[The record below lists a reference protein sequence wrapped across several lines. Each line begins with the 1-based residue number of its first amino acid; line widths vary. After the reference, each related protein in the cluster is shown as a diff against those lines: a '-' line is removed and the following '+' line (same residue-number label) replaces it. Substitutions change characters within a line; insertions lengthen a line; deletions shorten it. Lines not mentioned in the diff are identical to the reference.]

1 MKQAGINGISI
12 ISPCLPQQWD
22 QWLSLM
28 AVEPLGL
35 VTGFVPL
42 CPDLQV
48 ASVVSQS
55 GCASP
60 VPFPRG
66 CSEQALCTKVAVGLC
81 PSRKFGQLVE
91 KLGGGRYSF
100 FSLGNQI
107 KVREQQETQE
117 FMQTSQGELGKLP
130 SLIKL
135 KNYTEK
141 RYFPVAIVHSPS
153 PSCRVEG

>member
-1 MKQAGINGISI
+1 M
-12 ISPCLPQQWD
+12 
-22 QWLSLM
+22 
-28 AVEPLGL
+28 
-35 VTGFVPL
+35 
-42 CPDLQV
+42 
-48 ASVVSQS
+48 
-55 GCASP
+55 
-60 VPFPRG
+60 PFPRG